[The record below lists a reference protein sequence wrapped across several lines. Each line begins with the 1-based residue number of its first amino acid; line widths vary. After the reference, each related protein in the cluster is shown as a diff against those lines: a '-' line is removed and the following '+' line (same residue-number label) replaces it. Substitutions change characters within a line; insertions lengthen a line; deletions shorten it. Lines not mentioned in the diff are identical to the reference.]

1 MEPDVVDDLVDEPTG
16 LGSVVVRT
24 DRSDEQAWQRTV
36 TALLQPRPVDDPVPD
51 DGAPTLVFVDHP
63 RFDGLTA
70 EQLPAL
76 VAERGLQLGHA
87 FLADRLAQQEADH
100 PVIAVCLAGDPDGTD
115 EVGRAF
121 RVIADQVGTS
131 VSPNLA
137 LLNMD
142 FADFADEADR
152 APDGVFRGFPDY

>member
-1 MEPDVVDDLVDEPTG
+1 MEPDIVDDLVDEPTG

-24 DRSDEQAWQRTV
+24 DRSDDDAWQRTV
-36 TALLQPRPVDDPVPD
+36 AALLHPQPVDGDVPD
-51 DGAPTLVFVDHP
+51 EGEPVLVFVDHP
-63 RFDGLTA
+63 RFDGLTP

-76 VAERGLQLGHA
+76 VAERGLELNHA

-100 PVIAVCLAGDPDGTD
+100 PVIAVCLAGYPDGPD
-115 EVGRAF
+115 EVGRTF
-121 RVIADQVGTS
+121 RVIAGEAS
-131 VSPNLA
+131 AGVSPNLA

-152 APDGVFRGFPDY
+152 APDGVFRGFPGY